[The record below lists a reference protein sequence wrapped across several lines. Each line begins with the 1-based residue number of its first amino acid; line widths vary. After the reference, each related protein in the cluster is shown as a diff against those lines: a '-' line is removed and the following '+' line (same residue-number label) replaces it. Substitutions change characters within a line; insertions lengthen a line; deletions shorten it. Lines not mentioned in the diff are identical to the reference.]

1 MGSSGLDAAADER
14 PPCSFLAAATVG
26 KAERRRGSAEES
38 SREKVADAGVA
49 AIANSS

>member
-26 KAERRRGSAEES
+26 KAERRRGSAEE
-38 SREKVADAGVA
+38 REKVADAGAV